1 MYPCV
6 YVGGTSIHAY
16 IIIIILLLSSHAGIT
31 VRYPLQEYLLGRS
44 AVSAGVAAD
53 KGEEDKD
60 AHHDELV

>member
-1 MYPCV
+1 MR
-6 YVGGTSIHAY
+6 ILLFLLL
-16 IIIIILLLSSHAGIT
+16 LLLSSHAGVT
-31 VRYPLQEYLLGRS
+31 VRLQEYLLGRS